1 MHQYLAVA
9 AVSAAAYKDFPA
21 EGSVPITTSH
31 VGETAFTSA
40 AKPKSVATAP
50 TSVMRLGVN
59 IVERARVRLGVSE
72 RLCAG
77 AMAAQKNPFK
87 PYTKPVCTA
96 DRAVYRPYY
105 CKSRKRAEYGS

>member
-1 MHQYLAVA
+1 MNQYVAVA
-9 AVSAAAYKDFPA
+9 AVSAAACKDFLA

-40 AKPKSVATAP
+40 AKPKSVATVL

-59 IVERARVRLGVSE
+59 IVERARVRVGVGE

-77 AMAAQKNPFK
+77 AMAAQKRPCK
-87 PYTKPVCTA
+87 PDTKPVYTA
-96 DRAVYRPYY
+96 ARAVYRYY
-105 CKSRKRAEYGS
+105 YYNSRKRAEYGS